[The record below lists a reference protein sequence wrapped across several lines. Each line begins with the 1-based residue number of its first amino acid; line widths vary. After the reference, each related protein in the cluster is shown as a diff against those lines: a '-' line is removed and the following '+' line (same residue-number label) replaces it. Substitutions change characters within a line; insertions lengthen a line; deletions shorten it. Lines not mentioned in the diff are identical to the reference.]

1 MANLTSVQIK
11 DSYQSVL
18 TTSETT
24 SNPTTGTLQNGKGSA
39 ITTLTVSGTVNA
51 TTLGGTLST
60 ASQPNVTSVGTL
72 TGLTTGTTRIVNATG
87 AFTAS
92 NYLTVEGSTANNNN
106 YPGIELKGGSAVTTY
121 PQIRLGNGGNALN
134 LTSGFSDIFPG
145 KAAVILNVG
154 TIALQTGTTL
164 TNRVLVDASGVVEL
178 TQGQIKFP
186 ATQVASAD
194 ANTLDDYEEGTWTPA
209 GNGIT
214 FTTPEG
220 HYTKIGN
227 VVTVVARVT
236 FPNTANASS
245 ALIQGLPF
253 TGKDNMTAGSIGLT
267 NYGSSDIIVT
277 QAGASFLIRT
287 YSNVI
292 LTNANLS
299 EKFIYCSATYNI

>member
-24 SNPTTGTLQNGKGSA
+24 SNPTTGTLQNGKGTA
-39 ITTLTVSGTVNA
+39 ITALTVSGA
-51 TTLGGTLST
+51 L
-60 ASQPNVTSVGTL
+60 TL
-72 TGLTTGTTRIVNATG
+72 TGDLTVDTNSLEVDSANNRVGIGRAG
-87 AFTAS
+87 AF
-92 NYLTVEGSTANNNN
+92 VGS
-106 YPGIELKGGSAVTTY
+106 E
-121 PQIRLGNGGNALN
+121 RLHIGFNSSGAQSQGVNLRDGNASA
-134 LTSGFSDIFPG
+134 SGSIFSVYRKSDDTFLG
-145 KAAVILNVG
+145 LVRRMGTDNAILLSGNSYL
-154 TIALQTGTTL
+154 ALGSDNTERMRIT
-164 TNRVLVDASGVVEL
+164 ASGVLEL